1 MCSMISLKSFF
12 KDVSLKNYCTFNI
25 GGNAKYLY
33 VAHSTKQLINVCY
46 FCERHN
52 IKYKVIGCGAN
63 LLFSDEGFNG
73 AIIVNKTQKIKLKKN
88 LVVCESGVNLTKLIY
103 LLKDKNLGGFE
114 SLASI
119 PATVGG
125 AVVNSLSAFDI
136 NLSDLVLSVE
146 CVHKND
152 IKKKLILSNSECSF
166 DYRNS
171 IFKNENYIITKV
183 VLKVENRDKNL
194 IEDNINLAVNKKLNS
209 QPVGELSAGSVFKR
223 CSIIPAKVIDELGLK
238 GTCFGGAKVSEKH
251 AGFIVNIGN
260 ATCLDVLQLINFI
273 KQRVFE
279 ATGESIETEIE
290 YVDF

>member
-1 MCSMISLKSFF
+1 MFFMINLKSFF
-12 KDVSLKNYCTFNI
+12 SNVSLKNYCTFNI

-33 VAHSTKQLINVCY
+33 VAHTTKQLINVCY

-73 AIIVNKTQKIKLKKN
+73 AIIVNKTQKFKLKKN
-88 LVVCESGVNLTKLIY
+88 LIICESGVNLTKLIY
-103 LLKDKNLGGFE
+103 LLKDKNFGGFE
-114 SLASI
+114 TLASI

-125 AVVNSLSAFDI
+125 AVVNSLSAF
-136 NLSDLVLSVE
+136 NVNVSDFVLSVE
-146 CVHKND
+146 CVHKNN
-152 IKKKLILSNSECSF
+152 IKKKLILSNSECCF

-183 VLKVENRDKNL
+183 ILKVENRDKNL

-209 QPVGELSAGSVFKR
+209 QPIGELSAGSVFKR
-223 CSIIPAKVIDELGLK
+223 CSIIPSKVIDELGLK
-238 GTCFGGAKVSEKH
+238 GKCFGGAKISEKH

-260 ATCLDVLQLINFI
+260 ATCLDVLQLIDFI
-273 KQRVFE
+273 KQKVFE
-279 ATGESIETEIE
+279 TTGETIETEIE

>member
-1 MCSMISLKSFF
+1 MFFMINLKSFF
-12 KDVSLKNYCTFNI
+12 NNVSLKNYCTFNI

-33 VAHSTKQLINVCY
+33 VAHSTRQLINVCY

-73 AIIVNKTQKIKLKKN
+73 AIIVNKTQKVKLKKN
-88 LVVCESGVNLTKLIY
+88 LVACESGVNLTKLIY
-103 LLKDKNLGGFE
+103 LLKDQNFGGFE
-114 SLASI
+114 TLASI

-125 AVVNSLSAFDI
+125 AVVNSLSAFDV

-146 CVHKND
+146 CVHKNN
-152 IKKKLILSNSECSF
+152 IKKKIVLSHSECCF

-171 IFKNENYIITKV
+171 IFKNGNYIITKV
-183 VLKVENRDKNL
+183 ILKVEKRDKNL
-194 IEDNINLAVNKKLNS
+194 IENNINSAVNKKLNS
-209 QPVGELSAGSVFKR
+209 QPIGELSAGSVFKR

-238 GTCFGGAKVSEKH
+238 GTCFGGAKISEKH
-251 AGFIVNIGN
+251 AGFIVNNGN
-260 ATCLDVLQLINFI
+260 ATCLDVLQLIDFI

-279 ATGESIETEIE
+279 TTGETIETEIE